1 MAYGGKTMS
10 SFKFSSCLSE
20 EIKHFVSLRCLSG
33 TEYESQTRLLWYF
46 DKFLNEQ
53 NIINPCITRQVI
65 YSYQQSLSHLAP
77 RSQENRLCVVR
88 QLCKYISLRDPQCYI
103 PDSMRT
109 ISPYKAC
116 SPYIFSCE
124 EIRSLLAAASQL
136 PPLNSLRPKTYYTLI
151 GLLYSTGI
159 RISEAIALNLKDF
172 NKIDQWLY
180 VAEGKFRKS
189 RIVTLSNST
198 CQALQEYLASPLRK
212 KPCCEES
219 PLLINQRCIRLNHCT
234 INQTFRQLLKLGQI
248 SSNKPKS
255 PRIHDL
261 RHTFAVHRL
270 LAWYRDGQDVNVRLP
285 GLATYMGHVDIS
297 STHIYLKPTAELL
310 GEVNNRFHDYFLKNI
325 YS

>member
-1 MAYGGKTMS
+1 MT
-10 SFKFSSCLSE
+10 SFSFSSCLSE
-20 EIKHFVSLRCLSG
+20 EIKHFIKLRCLSG
-33 TEYESQTRLLWYF
+33 TEYKSQIRLLWYF

-65 YSYQQSLSHLAP
+65 SAYQQSLSQLAP
-77 RSQENRLCVVR
+77 RTQENRLCVVR
-88 QLCKYISLRDPQCYI
+88 QLCKYISLRDPQCYV
-103 PDSMRT
+103 PDSMKT
-109 ISPYKAC
+109 ISSSKSC
-116 SPYIFSCE
+116 SPYIFNCE
-124 EIRSLLAAASQL
+124 EIRSLLVAASQL

-189 RIVTLSNST
+189 RIVMLSNST
-198 CQALQEYLASPLRK
+198 CQALQKYLDRRRRE

-219 PLLINQRCIRLNHCT
+219 PLLINKRCTRLNYVTVNH
-234 INQTFRQLLKLGQI
+234 TFRQLLKLSQI
-248 SSNKPKS
+248 PLNQQKS
-255 PRIHDL
+255 PRIHDV

-270 LAWYRDGQDVNVRLP
+270 LAWYKNGQDVNVRLP

-297 STHIYLKPTAELL
+297 STQVYLKPTAELL
-310 GEVNNRFHDYFLKNI
+310 GEINSRFHDYFMKNV
-325 YS
+325 YSERSRS